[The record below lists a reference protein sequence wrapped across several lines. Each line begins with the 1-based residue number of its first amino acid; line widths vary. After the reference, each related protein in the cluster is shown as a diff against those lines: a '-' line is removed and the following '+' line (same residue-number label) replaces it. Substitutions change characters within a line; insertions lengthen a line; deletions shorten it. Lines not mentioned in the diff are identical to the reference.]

1 MSSSPDELQLFLR
14 RFRRRLR
21 LCDGWLLAQRA
32 LWIVALTVLS
42 VVLAARLWPVENVWL
57 WASLPSAIW
66 LLAVVGYSA
75 FRFQPLL
82 RTARRVDLVLGL
94 KERLS
99 TAVGINPDN
108 PTSNLLIS
116 PELLFRQH
124 ADALAVARAIQP
136 RRAFPLRW
144 LRRPLLV
151 AAVVF
156 TLTAVLTVLPN
167 PMDAVRAERKAVAQA
182 AKVQAEKVEE
192 LKKEIA
198 EAKEISPEERDKL
211 LRALDELARSLRK
224 QLRENKGDR
233 AEALADLSK
242 MEQSLRERL
251 EPNAAARQ
259 AALEAL
265 SAQLQ
270 SLAGQQS
277 VNKEDLAAAA
287 EALQNLAEQ
296 LAEMNLAEQQA
307 LAQALAQAAAR
318 AARAG
323 DMALAQALTQMAA
336 AAQSGDSQQ
345 ASQSAQSAADALS
358 QAQSDLAAQAALQQ
372 TLSQVQNSRQAI
384 ARAGTSQQR
393 AQGSSGTGMQ
403 GSNGTGTQ
411 GSQGQSQGNQPGS
424 GGGSKADTLPPF
436 TGSGQYRGQPQG
448 QGNDSGVTPLGSQV
462 YVPWDRLQGNDTLSI
477 SGQDTGQGETQSRE
491 TTDPLP
497 GSLNP
502 VLVPYQA
509 AYYDYLNIASQTI
522 EQSYIPAGLKDYVRE
537 YFSQLE
543 P

>member
-1 MSSSPDELQLFLR
+1 MSSSPDELHLFLR

-32 LWIVALTVLS
+32 LWIVALTVLL

-57 WASLPSAIW
+57 WASLPSAIL

-136 RRAFPLRW
+136 RSAFPLRW

-198 EAKEISPEERDKL
+198 EAKEISPEERDRL

-296 LAEMNLAEQQA
+296 LAEMNLA
-307 LAQALAQAAAR
+307 
-318 AARAG
+318 
-323 DMALAQALTQMAA
+323 
-336 AAQSGDSQQ
+336 
-345 ASQSAQSAADALS
+345 
-358 QAQSDLAAQAALQQ
+358 
-372 TLSQVQNSRQAI
+372 
-384 ARAGTSQQR
+384 
-393 AQGSSGTGMQ
+393 
-403 GSNGTGTQ
+403 
-411 GSQGQSQGNQPGS
+411 
-424 GGGSKADTLPPF
+424 
-436 TGSGQYRGQPQG
+436 
-448 QGNDSGVTPLGSQV
+448 
-462 YVPWDRLQGNDTLSI
+462 
-477 SGQDTGQGETQSRE
+477 
-491 TTDPLP
+491 
-497 GSLNP
+497 
-502 VLVPYQA
+502 
-509 AYYDYLNIASQTI
+509 
-522 EQSYIPAGLKDYVRE
+522 
-537 YFSQLE
+537 
-543 P
+543 